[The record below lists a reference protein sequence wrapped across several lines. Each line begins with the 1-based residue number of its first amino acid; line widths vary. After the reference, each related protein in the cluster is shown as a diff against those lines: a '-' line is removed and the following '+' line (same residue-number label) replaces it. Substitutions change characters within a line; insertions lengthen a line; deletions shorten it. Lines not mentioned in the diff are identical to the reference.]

1 MKVAMICDV
10 MGQPNNGTTLAALN
24 LIRYLRDAGHTVTVV
39 APGGEAS
46 DGYLPVRVW
55 HAGPL
60 IDRIL
65 RMNGVELAV
74 PDKQLLEAVIREAD
88 VVHLLIP
95 LPLAR
100 AALRIARRLG
110 KPVTASF
117 HCQAE
122 NITAHLGMMNAGWL
136 NRLIYR
142 NFYRKVYRWC
152 TAVHYPTE
160 FIREVFETAT
170 HPTPAHVISNGVND
184 MFRLPD
190 SRPENGK
197 FTVVCSGRYSREK
210 AQQQLLRAAALCRHR
225 DDIRLILAGD
235 GPRRKHYLRL
245 AKLARKRRVHLRI
258 RKKTG
263 LFFLLRPY
271 FRRRGLWAGLLLFVP
286 LLLWSQGLVWAV
298 DASGLTTGQQ
308 ARAASVLRET
318 VSLMPG
324 SIVTQEK
331 LAAGEYALLQSG
343 EFSWVSLNFQDGRLV
358 LEAAE
363 AKPVPEI
370 AAGTLHGLRAKA
382 AGTVVSTNLVSGTM
396 LVVPGQA
403 VEKGQGLIGTA
414 RAERD
419 GTLIFQPAAG
429 SVRAQFEWEFAE
441 ELPLM
446 AATYQLTGNTVV
458 QRRIFLA
465 GRVFPLPSLFSPAD
479 DSTAVT
485 RHLQP
490 ELLGLTLPLSV
501 EETTYYEQAENEIH
515 SSEDE
520 ARALARLHGLQALQ
534 NDYPDAEFVAQKVDV
549 TTENDMLHYRV
560 VYTIIAD
567 ICT

>member
-1 MKVAMICDV
+1 MRRAGSAWNLRAGCSPC
-10 MGQPNNGTTLAALN
+10 MGTGLESRRWPLTALPCGEGSCAQIFPAVREGCSILYLWAGTAFSARNGDTEGLLSEAARTGLH
-24 LIRYLRDAGHTVTVV
+24 LTDIFP
-39 APGGEAS
+39 APGGFT
-46 DGYLPVRVW
+46 
-55 HAGPL
+55 
-60 IDRIL
+60 
-65 RMNGVELAV
+65 
-74 PDKQLLEAVIREAD
+74 
-88 VVHLLIP
+88 
-95 LPLAR
+95 AR
-100 AALRIARRLG
+100 
-110 KPVTASF
+110 
-117 HCQAE
+117 
-122 NITAHLGMMNAGWL
+122 
-136 NRLIYR
+136 
-142 NFYRKVYRWC
+142 C
-152 TAVHYPTE
+152 TAW
-160 FIREVFETAT
+160 
-170 HPTPAHVISNGVND
+170 N
-184 MFRLPD
+184 
-190 SRPENGK
+190 
-197 FTVVCSGRYSREK
+197 
-210 AQQQLLRAAALCRHR
+210 
-225 DDIRLILAGD
+225 
-235 GPRRKHYLRL
+235 YLRL

-271 FRRRGLWAGLLLFVP
+271 LRRRGLWAGLLLFVP

-308 ARAASVLRET
+308 ARAAFVLRET

-324 SIVTQEK
+324 SIVTQEN
-331 LAAGEYALLQSG
+331 LAAGEYALLQGG
-343 EFSWVSLNFQDGRLV
+343 EFSWVSLNFLDGRLV

-382 AGTVVSTNLVSGTM
+382 AGTVVSTNLISGTM
-396 LVVPGQA
+396 LVVPGQT

-441 ELPLM
+441 ELPLT
-446 AATYQLTGNTVV
+446 AATYQLTGNIIV
-458 QRRIFLA
+458 QRRLFFA
-465 GRVFPLPSLFSPAD
+465 GQAFPLPSLFSPAD

-515 SSEDE
+515 FSEDK
-520 ARALARLHGLQALQ
+520 ASALARLHGLQALQ

-549 TTENDMLHYRV
+549 TTENDTLHYRV

>member
-1 MKVAMICDV
+1 MRRAGSAWNSRAGCSPCMGTGLESKRWPLTALPCGGGSYAQNFPAVREGCSILQLWAGVAFSAR
-10 MGQPNNGTTLAALN
+10 NGDTEGLLSEAARTGLH
-24 LIRYLRDAGHTVTVV
+24 LTDIFP
-39 APGGEAS
+39 APGGFT
-46 DGYLPVRVW
+46 
-55 HAGPL
+55 
-60 IDRIL
+60 
-65 RMNGVELAV
+65 
-74 PDKQLLEAVIREAD
+74 
-88 VVHLLIP
+88 
-95 LPLAR
+95 AR
-100 AALRIARRLG
+100 CAAWR
-110 KPVTASF
+110 
-117 HCQAE
+117 
-122 NITAHLGMMNAGWL
+122 
-136 NRLIYR
+136 
-142 NFYRKVYRWC
+142 
-152 TAVHYPTE
+152 
-160 FIREVFETAT
+160 
-170 HPTPAHVISNGVND
+170 
-184 MFRLPD
+184 
-190 SRPENGK
+190 
-197 FTVVCSGRYSREK
+197 
-210 AQQQLLRAAALCRHR
+210 
-225 DDIRLILAGD
+225 
-235 GPRRKHYLRL
+235 YLRL

-271 FRRRGLWAGLLLFVP
+271 LRRRGLWAGLLLFVP
-286 LLLWSQGLVWAV
+286 LLFWSQGLVWAV

-343 EFSWVSLNFQDGRLV
+343 EFSWVSLNFLDGRLV

-396 LVVPGQA
+396 LVVPGQT

-458 QRRIFLA
+458 QRRLFLA

-520 ARALARLHGLQALQ
+520 ARALTRLHGLQALQ

-549 TTENDMLHYRV
+549 TTENDTLHYRV

>member
-1 MKVAMICDV
+1 MRRAGSAWNSRAGCSPC
-10 MGQPNNGTTLAALN
+10 MGTDLESKRWPLTELPCGGGFYAQNFPAVREGCSILQLWAGTAFSARNGDTDGLLSEAARTGLH
-24 LIRYLRDAGHTVTVV
+24 LTDIFP
-39 APGGEAS
+39 APGGFT
-46 DGYLPVRVW
+46 
-55 HAGPL
+55 
-60 IDRIL
+60 
-65 RMNGVELAV
+65 
-74 PDKQLLEAVIREAD
+74 
-88 VVHLLIP
+88 
-95 LPLAR
+95 AR
-100 AALRIARRLG
+100 CAA
-110 KPVTASF
+110 
-117 HCQAE
+117 
-122 NITAHLGMMNAGWL
+122 W
-136 NRLIYR
+136 
-142 NFYRKVYRWC
+142 
-152 TAVHYPTE
+152 
-160 FIREVFETAT
+160 
-170 HPTPAHVISNGVND
+170 
-184 MFRLPD
+184 
-190 SRPENGK
+190 
-197 FTVVCSGRYSREK
+197 
-210 AQQQLLRAAALCRHR
+210 
-225 DDIRLILAGD
+225 
-235 GPRRKHYLRL
+235 HYLRL

-271 FRRRGLWAGLLLFVP
+271 LRRRGLWAGLLLFVP

-331 LAAGEYALLQSG
+331 LTAGEYALLQSG
-343 EFSWVSLNFQDGRLV
+343 EFSWVSLNFLDGRLV

-414 RAERD
+414 RAERN

-441 ELPLM
+441 ELPLT
-446 AATYQLTGNTVV
+446 AAAFQLTGNTVV
-458 QRRIFLA
+458 QRRLFLA
-465 GRVFPLPSLFSPAD
+465 GRVFPLPFLFSPAD

-501 EETTYYEQAENEIH
+501 EETTYYEQAESEVH

>member
-1 MKVAMICDV
+1 MRRAGSAWNSRAGCSPCMGTGLESKRWPLTALPCGGGSYAQNFPAVREGCSILQLWAGVAFSAR
-10 MGQPNNGTTLAALN
+10 NGDTEGLLSEAARTGLH
-24 LIRYLRDAGHTVTVV
+24 LTDIFP
-39 APGGEAS
+39 APGGFT
-46 DGYLPVRVW
+46 
-55 HAGPL
+55 
-60 IDRIL
+60 
-65 RMNGVELAV
+65 
-74 PDKQLLEAVIREAD
+74 
-88 VVHLLIP
+88 
-95 LPLAR
+95 AR
-100 AALRIARRLG
+100 CAAWR
-110 KPVTASF
+110 
-117 HCQAE
+117 
-122 NITAHLGMMNAGWL
+122 
-136 NRLIYR
+136 
-142 NFYRKVYRWC
+142 
-152 TAVHYPTE
+152 
-160 FIREVFETAT
+160 
-170 HPTPAHVISNGVND
+170 
-184 MFRLPD
+184 
-190 SRPENGK
+190 
-197 FTVVCSGRYSREK
+197 
-210 AQQQLLRAAALCRHR
+210 
-225 DDIRLILAGD
+225 
-235 GPRRKHYLRL
+235 YLRL

-271 FRRRGLWAGLLLFVP
+271 LRRRGLWAGLLLFVP
-286 LLLWSQGLVWAV
+286 LLFWSQGLVWAV

-331 LAAGEYALLQSG
+331 LTAGEYALLQSG
-343 EFSWVSLNFQDGRLV
+343 EFSWVSLNFLDGRLV

-396 LVVPGQA
+396 LVVPGQT

-458 QRRIFLA
+458 QRRLFLA

-520 ARALARLHGLQALQ
+520 ARALTRLHGLQALQ

-549 TTENDMLHYRV
+549 TTENDTLHYRV

>member
-1 MKVAMICDV
+1 MRRAGSAWNSRAGCSPCMGTGLESKRWPLTALPCGGGSYAQNFPAVREGCSILQLWAGVAFSAR
-10 MGQPNNGTTLAALN
+10 NGDTEGLLSEAARTGLH
-24 LIRYLRDAGHTVTVV
+24 LTDIFP
-39 APGGEAS
+39 APGGFT
-46 DGYLPVRVW
+46 
-55 HAGPL
+55 
-60 IDRIL
+60 
-65 RMNGVELAV
+65 
-74 PDKQLLEAVIREAD
+74 
-88 VVHLLIP
+88 
-95 LPLAR
+95 AR
-100 AALRIARRLG
+100 CAAWR
-110 KPVTASF
+110 
-117 HCQAE
+117 
-122 NITAHLGMMNAGWL
+122 
-136 NRLIYR
+136 
-142 NFYRKVYRWC
+142 
-152 TAVHYPTE
+152 
-160 FIREVFETAT
+160 
-170 HPTPAHVISNGVND
+170 
-184 MFRLPD
+184 
-190 SRPENGK
+190 
-197 FTVVCSGRYSREK
+197 
-210 AQQQLLRAAALCRHR
+210 
-225 DDIRLILAGD
+225 
-235 GPRRKHYLRL
+235 YLRL

-271 FRRRGLWAGLLLFVP
+271 LRRRGLWAGLLLFVP

-343 EFSWVSLNFQDGRLV
+343 EFSWVSLNFLDGRLE

-441 ELPLM
+441 ELPLT

-458 QRRIFLA
+458 QQRLFLA

-479 DSTAVT
+479 DSAAVT

-520 ARALARLHGLQALQ
+520 ARALTRLHGLQALQ

-549 TTENDMLHYRV
+549 TTENDTLHYRV

>member
-1 MKVAMICDV
+1 MRRAGSAWNLRAGCSPCMGTGLESKRWPLTALPCGGGSYAQNFPAVREGCSILQLWAGVAFSAR
-10 MGQPNNGTTLAALN
+10 NGDTEGLLSEAARTGLH
-24 LIRYLRDAGHTVTVV
+24 LTDIFP
-39 APGGEAS
+39 APGGFT
-46 DGYLPVRVW
+46 
-55 HAGPL
+55 
-60 IDRIL
+60 
-65 RMNGVELAV
+65 
-74 PDKQLLEAVIREAD
+74 
-88 VVHLLIP
+88 
-95 LPLAR
+95 AR
-100 AALRIARRLG
+100 CAAWR
-110 KPVTASF
+110 
-117 HCQAE
+117 
-122 NITAHLGMMNAGWL
+122 
-136 NRLIYR
+136 
-142 NFYRKVYRWC
+142 
-152 TAVHYPTE
+152 
-160 FIREVFETAT
+160 
-170 HPTPAHVISNGVND
+170 
-184 MFRLPD
+184 
-190 SRPENGK
+190 
-197 FTVVCSGRYSREK
+197 
-210 AQQQLLRAAALCRHR
+210 
-225 DDIRLILAGD
+225 
-235 GPRRKHYLRL
+235 YLRL

-271 FRRRGLWAGLLLFVP
+271 LRRRGLWAGLLLFVP
-286 LLLWSQGLVWAV
+286 LLFWSQGLVWAV

-343 EFSWVSLNFQDGRLV
+343 EFSWVSLNFLDGRLV

-396 LVVPGQA
+396 LVVPGQT

-458 QRRIFLA
+458 QRRLFLA

-520 ARALARLHGLQALQ
+520 ARALTRLHGLQALQ

-549 TTENDMLHYRV
+549 TTENDTLHYRV

>member
-1 MKVAMICDV
+1 M
-10 MGQPNNGTTLAALN
+10 
-24 LIRYLRDAGHTVTVV
+24 
-39 APGGEAS
+39 
-46 DGYLPVRVW
+46 
-55 HAGPL
+55 
-60 IDRIL
+60 
-65 RMNGVELAV
+65 
-74 PDKQLLEAVIREAD
+74 
-88 VVHLLIP
+88 
-95 LPLAR
+95 
-100 AALRIARRLG
+100 
-110 KPVTASF
+110 
-117 HCQAE
+117 
-122 NITAHLGMMNAGWL
+122 
-136 NRLIYR
+136 
-142 NFYRKVYRWC
+142 
-152 TAVHYPTE
+152 
-160 FIREVFETAT
+160 
-170 HPTPAHVISNGVND
+170 
-184 MFRLPD
+184 
-190 SRPENGK
+190 
-197 FTVVCSGRYSREK
+197 
-210 AQQQLLRAAALCRHR
+210 
-225 DDIRLILAGD
+225 
-235 GPRRKHYLRL
+235 
-245 AKLARKRRVHLRI
+245 HLRI

-271 FRRRGLWAGLLLFVP
+271 LRRRGLWAGLLLFVP

-318 VSLMPG
+318 VFLMPG

-331 LAAGEYALLQSG
+331 LTAGEYALLQSG
-343 EFSWVSLNFQDGRLV
+343 EFSWVSLNFLDGRLV

-370 AAGTLHGLRAKA
+370 
-382 AGTVVSTNLVSGTM
+382 
-396 LVVPGQA
+396 
-403 VEKGQGLIGTA
+403 
-414 RAERD
+414 
-419 GTLIFQPAAG
+419 AAG

-458 QRRIFLA
+458 QRRLFLA

>member
-1 MKVAMICDV
+1 MRRAGSAWNSRAGCSPCMGTGLESKRWPLTALPCGGGSYAQNFPAIREGCSILQLWAGVAFSAR
-10 MGQPNNGTTLAALN
+10 NGDTEGLLSEAARTGLH
-24 LIRYLRDAGHTVTVV
+24 LTDIFP
-39 APGGEAS
+39 APGGFT
-46 DGYLPVRVW
+46 
-55 HAGPL
+55 
-60 IDRIL
+60 
-65 RMNGVELAV
+65 
-74 PDKQLLEAVIREAD
+74 
-88 VVHLLIP
+88 
-95 LPLAR
+95 AR
-100 AALRIARRLG
+100 CAAWR
-110 KPVTASF
+110 
-117 HCQAE
+117 
-122 NITAHLGMMNAGWL
+122 
-136 NRLIYR
+136 
-142 NFYRKVYRWC
+142 
-152 TAVHYPTE
+152 
-160 FIREVFETAT
+160 
-170 HPTPAHVISNGVND
+170 
-184 MFRLPD
+184 
-190 SRPENGK
+190 
-197 FTVVCSGRYSREK
+197 
-210 AQQQLLRAAALCRHR
+210 
-225 DDIRLILAGD
+225 
-235 GPRRKHYLRL
+235 YLRL

-271 FRRRGLWAGLLLFVP
+271 LRRRGLWAGLLLFVP
-286 LLLWSQGLVWAV
+286 LLFWSQGLVWAV

-343 EFSWVSLNFQDGRLV
+343 EFSWVSLNFLDGRLV

-396 LVVPGQA
+396 LVVPGQT

-458 QRRIFLA
+458 QRRLFLA

-520 ARALARLHGLQALQ
+520 ARALTRLHGLQALQ

-549 TTENDMLHYRV
+549 TTENDTLHYRV

>member
-1 MKVAMICDV
+1 M
-10 MGQPNNGTTLAALN
+10 
-24 LIRYLRDAGHTVTVV
+24 
-39 APGGEAS
+39 
-46 DGYLPVRVW
+46 
-55 HAGPL
+55 
-60 IDRIL
+60 
-65 RMNGVELAV
+65 
-74 PDKQLLEAVIREAD
+74 
-88 VVHLLIP
+88 
-95 LPLAR
+95 
-100 AALRIARRLG
+100 
-110 KPVTASF
+110 
-117 HCQAE
+117 
-122 NITAHLGMMNAGWL
+122 
-136 NRLIYR
+136 
-142 NFYRKVYRWC
+142 
-152 TAVHYPTE
+152 
-160 FIREVFETAT
+160 
-170 HPTPAHVISNGVND
+170 
-184 MFRLPD
+184 
-190 SRPENGK
+190 
-197 FTVVCSGRYSREK
+197 
-210 AQQQLLRAAALCRHR
+210 
-225 DDIRLILAGD
+225 
-235 GPRRKHYLRL
+235 
-245 AKLARKRRVHLRI
+245 HLRI

-271 FRRRGLWAGLLLFVP
+271 LRRRGLWAGLLLFVP

-331 LAAGEYALLQSG
+331 LTAGEYALLQSG
-343 EFSWVSLNFQDGRLV
+343 EFSWVSLNFLDGRLV

-414 RAERD
+414 RAERN

-441 ELPLM
+441 ELPLT
-446 AATYQLTGNTVV
+446 AA
-458 QRRIFLA
+458 
-465 GRVFPLPSLFSPAD
+465 PLPFLFSPAD

-501 EETTYYEQAENEIH
+501 EETTYYEQAESEVH

>member
-1 MKVAMICDV
+1 MYGDGLRIE
-10 MGQPNNGTTLAALN
+10 TLAAHR
-24 LIRYLRDAGHTVTVV
+24 ITLRGAVPAHGFFPAVREGCSILQLWAGAAFSARNGDTDGLLSEAARTGLHLTDIFP
-39 APGGEAS
+39 APGGFT
-46 DGYLPVRVW
+46 
-55 HAGPL
+55 
-60 IDRIL
+60 
-65 RMNGVELAV
+65 
-74 PDKQLLEAVIREAD
+74 
-88 VVHLLIP
+88 
-95 LPLAR
+95 AR
-100 AALRIARRLG
+100 CAA
-110 KPVTASF
+110 
-117 HCQAE
+117 
-122 NITAHLGMMNAGWL
+122 W
-136 NRLIYR
+136 
-142 NFYRKVYRWC
+142 
-152 TAVHYPTE
+152 
-160 FIREVFETAT
+160 
-170 HPTPAHVISNGVND
+170 
-184 MFRLPD
+184 
-190 SRPENGK
+190 
-197 FTVVCSGRYSREK
+197 
-210 AQQQLLRAAALCRHR
+210 
-225 DDIRLILAGD
+225 
-235 GPRRKHYLRL
+235 HYLRL

-263 LFFLLRPY
+263 LFFFLRPY
-271 FRRRGLWAGLLLFVP
+271 LRRRGLWAGLLLFMP

-343 EFSWVSLNFQDGRLV
+343 EFSWVSLNFQDGRLE

-370 AAGTLHGLRAKA
+370 AAGTLQACGQRLQVRWSHKPC
-382 AGTVVSTNLVSGTM
+382 SGTM

-441 ELPLM
+441 ELPLT

-458 QRRIFLA
+458 QRRLFLA

-501 EETTYYEQAENEIH
+501 EETTYYEQAENEVH

-520 ARALARLHGLQALQ
+520 ARALTRLHGLQALQ